1 MRRDGQVSRRGLLAA
16 AWLAPASRL
25 LYGQQVPT
33 FSADV
38 KVVNVLATVRDKKGQ
53 IVRDLTRSEFLL
65 DEDGRP
71 QSIKYFSQESDLPLT
86 LGLLVDVS
94 PSQRRVLDD
103 ERSASYKFFDQVLR
117 EDKDV
122 AFIIHFDADVELLQ
136 DITSSRQRLER
147 ALGSVGGNG
156 TAQRPQWGQRDPGPA
171 DGSGGPGSGQ
181 RGRGGRGGTALYDAT
196 LLASDEIMRKRTG
209 RKALIILTDGVDTA
223 SKVRLEGG
231 VEAAQRAD
239 SLVYSVWFADPDAY
253 GGGFGG
259 MGGGRGRSTADG
271 WRALQTISKE
281 TGGHVYEVTGKQT
294 IAQVYQAIEE
304 DLRHQ
309 YSIGYT
315 SDRAD
320 GRGYR
325 RIHLS
330 ATQKGLVVTAREG
343 YYPS

>member
-1 MRRDGQVSRRGLLAA
+1 LLASA
-16 AWLAPASRL
+16 SLVPALRL
-25 LYGQQVPT
+25 LSGRQTPT

-38 KVVNVLATVRDKKGQ
+38 KVVNVLATVRDRKGQ
-53 IVRDLTRSEFLL
+53 IVHDLAKGDFLL

-71 QSIKYFSQESDLPLT
+71 QTIRYFSQESSLPLT

-94 PSQRRVLDD
+94 PSQRRLVDD

-122 AFIIHFDADVELLQ
+122 AFVIHFDAEVELLQ

-147 ALGSVGGNG
+147 ALESVGGNG
-156 TAQRPQWGQRDPGPA
+156 TRQRPQWGQRDPGPA
-171 DGSGGPGSGQ
+171 AGGGPGSG
-181 RGRGGRGGTALYDAT
+181 RGGRGGRGGTALYDAT
-196 LLASDEIMRKRTG
+196 LLASNELMRDRTG

-223 SKVRLEGG
+223 SKVRLEAG

-239 SLVYSVWFADPDAY
+239 TLVYSVWFEDPDAY

-271 WRALQTISKE
+271 WRALQTISRE

-294 IAQVYQAIEE
+294 IAQVYEAIEE

-315 SDRAD
+315 SDRA
-320 GRGYR
+320 GGQGYR
-325 RIHLS
+325 RIHLTT
-330 ATQKGLVVTAREG
+330 TQKGLVVTAREG
-343 YYPS
+343 YYPT

>member
-1 MRRDGQVSRRGLLAA
+1 MSRRGLLASFS
-16 AWLAPASRL
+16 LLPAVRL
-25 LYGQQVPT
+25 LDGQTPT

-53 IVRDLTRSEFLL
+53 IVRDLTKSDFLL

-71 QSIKYFSQESDLPLT
+71 QSIRYFSQQSDLPLT

-94 PSQRRVLDD
+94 PSQRRLVDD

-122 AFIIHFDADVELLQ
+122 AFVIHFDAEVELLQ

-147 ALGSVGGNG
+147 ALESLGENG
-156 TAQRPQWGQRDPGPA
+156 TRQRPQWGQRDPVPA
-171 DGSGGPGSGQ
+171 AGGGRRG
-181 RGRGGRGGTALYDAT
+181 GRGGRGGTALYDAT
-196 LLASDEIMRKRTG
+196 LLASDEVMRMRTG

-223 SKVRLEGG
+223 SRVRLEVG

-239 SLVYSVWFADPDAY
+239 TLVYSVWFEDPDAY

-259 MGGGRGRSTADG
+259 MGRRDPSDG
-271 WRALQTISKE
+271 WKALQTISRE
-281 TGGHVYEVTGKQT
+281 TGGHVYEVTRKQT
-294 IAQVYQAIEE
+294 ITQVYEAIEE

-309 YSIGYT
+309 YNIGYT
-315 SDRAD
+315 PDRA
-320 GRGYR
+320 GAPGYR
-325 RIHLS
+325 RIHLTT
-330 ATQKGLVVTAREG
+330 TQKGLVVTAREG
-343 YYPS
+343 YYAT

>member
-1 MRRDGQVSRRGLLAA
+1 MGSDGQVSRRGLLRS
-16 AWLAPASRL
+16 LSLLPALRL
-25 LYGQQVPT
+25 RGQQNPT

-53 IVRDLTRSEFLL
+53 IVRDLNKNDFLL

-71 QSIKYFSQESDLPLT
+71 QSIKYFAQESNLPLT

-94 PSQRRVLDD
+94 PSQRRLVAD
-103 ERSASYKFFDQVLR
+103 ERSASYEFFDQVLR

-122 AFIIHFDADVELLQ
+122 AFVIHFDAEVELLQ

-147 ALGSVGGNG
+147 ALESLGESG
-156 TAQRPQWGQRDPGPA
+156 TQQRPQWGQRDPVPA
-171 DGSGGPGSGQ
+171 AGGGRRG
-181 RGRGGRGGTALYDAT
+181 GRGGRGGTALYDAT
-196 LLASDEIMRKRTG
+196 LLASDEVMRRQSG

-223 SKVRLEGG
+223 SKVRLEAG

-239 SLVYSVWFADPDAY
+239 TLVYSVWFEDPDAY
-253 GGGFGG
+253 GGGGFGGFGRGG
-259 MGGGRGRSTADG
+259 MGRGGLSDG
-271 WRALQTISKE
+271 WRALQTISRE

-294 IAQVYQAIEE
+294 IAQVYEAIQE

-315 SDRAD
+315 PDRT
-320 GRGYR
+320 GGSGYR
-325 RIHLS
+325 KIHLTT
-330 ATQKGLVVTAREG
+330 TQKGLVVTAREG
-343 YYPS
+343 YYPT